1 MVEKPLFL
9 NSSDYKSFYKFN
21 NRIFICYNR
30 IFYKNINHFKKK
42 INNKKNYLSV
52 VCPEKNKKTII
63 SNSCHIISILC
74 YLFKNLKVKTC
85 EKLSN
90 IIEVN
95 LYNKKNFIKILFS
108 FNNNENFK

>member
-52 VCPEKNKKTII
+52 VCPEKI
-63 SNSCHIISILC
+63 
-74 YLFKNLKVKTC
+74 KN
-85 EKLSN
+85 
-90 IIEVN
+90 
-95 LYNKKNFIKILFS
+95 YYIKF
-108 FNNNENFK
+108 